1 MAEAAAGFW
10 DDAEIIHTY
19 TRADALRDGV
29 LYDVSDLAK
38 EAGFVIPIAVTAG
51 VMAAVDA
58 NKGPGESEKGRL
70 WDILNVLRFRIRCR
84 RDHGQ
89 RIDFRVKIR
98 GRVEYLYSIVGP
110 GDDFEPVLTILM
122 IGED

>member
-19 TRADALRDGV
+19 ARADALRDGV

-38 EAGFVIPIAVTAG
+38 EAGFVVPVAVTAG

-70 WDILNVLRFRIRCR
+70 WDILNVLRFRCR
-84 RDHGQ
+84 GGGQ
-89 RIDFRVKIR
+89 RIDFQVKIG
-98 GRVEYLYSIVGP
+98 GRIEYLYSLIGP
-110 GDDFEPVLTILM
+110 GDNFEPVITILRV
-122 IGED
+122 GED